1 MNLEVVNYGEFSAEL
16 HQSIHAQDRF
26 PSNVS
31 IEVTRRCPLTCAH
44 CYNNL
49 PMGDLEARNA
59 EPTYAELCRMMDEM
73 AAAGTLW
80 VLFTGGEIFARK
92 DFLDIYT
99 YAKQK
104 GFIITL
110 FTNATLITPEIAD
123 YLAEWR
129 PFAVEITLYGHTKE
143 TYEQLTGVAGSWE
156 KCRRGVDL
164 ILERGLPLTLKTVVV
179 TINKHEL
186 FDMQQY
192 AKERGCDFRYDL
204 LMSPRIDCSKSP
216 LAVRLTPEEVVEVE
230 MQDPRRATEWHQ
242 FAEKFGGPVHIGEKT
257 QGIYTCGGGFND
269 FAIHA
274 DGGMGI
280 CVSSRQDT
288 YDLKKGNFREG
299 WDDFLGEIRAKPI
312 TLLTKCVA
320 CGIKGMCSMCPANG
334 ELENENPEKPVDY
347 LCQVAHLRAHVFGLE
362 VAPHGDCEYCSAG
375 HGYATLIESV
385 TKLSAKKAQL
395 ALGVPVKSS
404 KYLPVLGASATADAF
419 GGCGSCSM
427 H

>member
-1 MNLEVVNYGEFSAEL
+1 MGLEIVNYTQFSSEL
-16 HQSIHAQDRF
+16 HQSIYAKDRF

-49 PMGDLEARNA
+49 PMGDIEARNA
-59 EPTYAELCRMMDEM
+59 EPTYEQLCRMMDEM

-92 DFLDIYT
+92 DFLKIYT
-99 YAKQK
+99 YAKEK

-110 FTNATLITPEIAD
+110 FTNGTLLTPEIAD

-129 PFAVEITLYGHTKE
+129 PFGIEITLYGHTKE

-164 ILERGLPLTLKTVVV
+164 LLERGLPLTLKTVVV

-186 FDMQQY
+186 FDMKRY
-192 AKERGCDFRYDL
+192 AEEKGCEFRYDL

-216 LAVRLTPEEVVEVE
+216 LAVRLTPEEVVETE
-230 MQDPRRATEWHQ
+230 MQDPKRASEWQQ
-242 FAEKFGGPVHIGEKT
+242 FAEKFGGPVHAGKH
-257 QGIYTCGGGFND
+257 QGIYTCGGGYND

-280 CVSSRQDT
+280 CISSRQDT
-288 YDLKKGNFREG
+288 YDLKSGTFREG
-299 WDDFLGEIRAKPI
+299 WDDFLGEVRAKPI
-312 TLLTKCVA
+312 TLQTKCVE
-320 CGIKGMCSMCPANG
+320 CSIKGMCSMCPANG

-347 LCQVAHLRAHVFGLE
+347 LCQVAHLRAHAFGVE
-362 VAPHGDCEYCSAG
+362 VPPHGDCEYCAG
-375 HGYATLIESV
+375 GFAYETLLESV
-385 TKLSAKKAQL
+385 AKLHEKKAQL
-395 ALGVPVKSS
+395 EIGAPVKSN
-404 KYLPVLGASATADAF
+404 KYLPVLSATASADSF

>member
-1 MNLEVVNYGEFSAEL
+1 MGLEAISYTEFSAGL
-16 HQSIHAQDRF
+16 HQSIYAKDRF

-49 PMGDLEARNA
+49 PMGDIEARNA
-59 EPTYAELCRMMDEM
+59 EPTYEQLCRMMDEM
-73 AAAGTLW
+73 AEAGTLW

-92 DFLDIYT
+92 DFLEIYT
-99 YAKQK
+99 YAKRK

-110 FTNATLITPEIAD
+110 FTNGTLMTPEIAD
-123 YLAEWR
+123 YLVEWR
-129 PFAVEITLYGHTKE
+129 PFAIEITLYGHTRE

-186 FDMQQY
+186 FDMKQY
-192 AKERGCDFRYDL
+192 AEERGCEFRYDL

-216 LAVRLTPEEVVEVE
+216 LAVRLTPEEVVETE
-230 MQDPRRATEWHQ
+230 MQDPKRASEWQQ
-242 FAEKFGGPVHIGEKT
+242 FAEKFGGPAHAGNHK
-257 QGIYTCGGGFND
+257 GIYTCGGGFND

-274 DGGMGI
+274 DGGMAI
-280 CVSSRQDT
+280 CITSRQDT
-288 YDLKKGNFREG
+288 YDLKNGTFQEG
-299 WDDFLGEIRAKPI
+299 WDDFLGEIRTKPI
-312 TLLTKCVA
+312 TLQTKCVQ
-320 CGIKGMCSMCPANG
+320 CSIKGMCSMCPANG

-347 LCQVAHLRAHVFGLE
+347 LCQVAHLRAHAFGVE
-362 VAPHGDCEYCSAG
+362 IPAHGDCEYCAG
-375 HGYATLIESV
+375 GLHYENFMQSV
-385 TKLSAKKAQL
+385 ASLGAKKAQL
-395 ALGVPVKSS
+395 AQGEPVKSS
-404 KYLPVLGASATADAF
+404 KYLPVLSAAATADTF